1 MALFATAEE
10 KEEKRKQKELEQLQK
25 LIEKYNLDNLEKED
39 LKNLKAISDEMLTNN
54 LFKTGLALSFAKSE
68 DQAKIGYLSV
78 LVEQNWLIIRQLA
91 NINRKLN
98 K

>member
-10 KEEKRKQKELEQLQK
+10 REEKKRQKELQQLQK

-39 LKNLKAISDEMLTNN
+39 LKNLKSISDEMLTNN

-78 LVEQNWLIIRQLA
+78 LVEQNWLMIRQLA
-91 NINRKLN
+91 SINKKLN

>member
-10 KEEKRKQKELEQLQK
+10 KEEKKKQKELKQLQK
-25 LIEKYNLDNLEKED
+25 LIEKYNLDNLEEED
-39 LKNLKAISDEMLTNN
+39 LKNLKNISDEMLTNN
-54 LFKTGLALSFAKSE
+54 LFKAGLALSFSKSE

-91 NINRKLN
+91 NINKKLN